1 MKLETDSSFVATEIH
16 NTRNFVA
23 PAVIDMGN
31 FQAVIGEVH
40 GRCRIGQRAIQ
51 HRADRSRVGNVDVL
65 HPTEIRQ
72 GRFQLPYERP
82 KWFLEPFT
90 GCLQCCISVQIRS
103 TSCRLMRLHSTAKR
117 WVSKIFTPPFRA

>member
-51 HRADRSRVGNVDVL
+51 HRADRSRVGNVEVDFLLQVAAPSTAALDDVL
-65 HPTEIRQ
+65 DQVGEM
-72 GRFQLPYERP
+72 
-82 KWFLEPFT
+82 T
-90 GCLQCCISVQIRS
+90 GVKGSESLIHLS
-103 TSCRLMRLHSTAKR
+103 TKLD
-117 WVSKIFTPPFRA
+117 RAM